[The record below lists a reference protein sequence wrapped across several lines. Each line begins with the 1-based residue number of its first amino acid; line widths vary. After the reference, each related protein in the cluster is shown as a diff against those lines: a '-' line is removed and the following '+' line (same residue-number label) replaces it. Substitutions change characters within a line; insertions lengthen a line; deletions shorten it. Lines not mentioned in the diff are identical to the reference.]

1 MNDEIK
7 EAIAKLKEIKSI
19 LEKFSTKEE
28 GVEFLVKETKLSKE
42 ECTIAYDLYMK
53 MNLDK

>member
-42 ECTIAYDLYMK
+42 ECTIAYDLYME